1 MPGACCTRS
10 LMCKMEKAHELA
22 TTVAP
27 DKPGIPAREW
37 F

>member
-1 MPGACCTRS
+1 MPGANAPAASRGKWKTR
-10 LMCKMEKAHELA
+10 EFV

-27 DKPGIPAREW
+27 DKSGIPAREW